1 MRRLL
6 IAVSL
11 IALAACGQS
20 QTPATTE
27 TPAATTTAP
36 AASAPAATTTEV
48 SEEVLEAVAA
58 LPAPY
63 NQADYEAG
71 RRVFAQCRSC
81 HTIGRGEPNRVG
93 PNLHGVF
100 GREIGAA
107 PGFNYSQAVQDANFT
122 WDAEHLNNWLS
133 NPQTF
138 LPGNR
143 MAFAGVH
150 NETQRRDVIAYLMVE
165 SRPED

>member
-1 MRRLL
+1 MRTNISVFSLL
-6 IAVSL
+6 
-11 IALAACGQS
+11 ALAACGPSDAPQP
-20 QTPATTE
+20 TD
-27 TPAATTTAP
+27 AAAP
-36 AASAPAATTTEV
+36 AASF
-48 SEEVLEAVAA
+48 EAQQIAITA

-63 NQADYEAG
+63 NEASYEAG

-81 HTIGRGEPNRVG
+81 HTVAADGGHRVG

-100 GREIGAA
+100 GREIGTA
-107 PGFNYSQAVQDANFT
+107 PGFNYSQPVQDANFT
-122 WDAEHLNNWLS
+122 WDAAQLDHWLA

-143 MAFAGVH
+143 MAFAGVR

-165 SRPED
+165 SAPE

>member
-1 MRRLL
+1 MRAA
-6 IAVSL
+6 AVVIVSVL
-11 IALAACGQS
+11 LAACGQ
-20 QTPATTE
+20 PASKSGE
-27 TPAATTTAP
+27 TQP
-36 AASAPAATTTEV
+36 APAATAP
-48 SEEVLEAVAA
+48 SNEEMQARITA

-63 NQADYEAG
+63 NEASYDAG

-81 HTIGRGEPNRVG
+81 HTIDAGAGNRVG

-100 GREIGAA
+100 GREIGTAE
-107 PGFNYSQAVQDANFT
+107 GFHYSQPVQDADFV
-122 WDAEHLNNWLS
+122 WDAEHLDHWLQ

-150 NETQRRDVIAYLMVE
+150 DDTQRRDVIAYLMVE
-165 SRPED
+165 TAD

>member
-1 MRRLL
+1 MRRTLL
-6 IAVSL
+6 VTVIA
-11 IALAACGQS
+11 ALSACGQN
-20 QTPATTE
+20 E
-27 TPAATTTAP
+27 TPP
-36 AASAPAATTTEV
+36 SAASTPTATATARSPEQLQAAF
-48 SEEVLEAVAA
+48 AA

-63 NQADYEAG
+63 SEANYEAG

-81 HTIGRGEPNRVG
+81 HTINAGGQNRVG

-107 PGFNYSQAVQDANFT
+107 EGFNYSPAVQSANFV
-122 WDAEHLNNWLS
+122 WDASQLDHWLA

-143 MAFAGVH
+143 MAFAGVRD
-150 NETQRRDVIAYLMVE
+150 ETQRRDLIAYLMIE
-165 SRPED
+165 SAPE